1 MDKTNNAESEQG
13 TSGLQ
18 ESQHSK
24 QLAARDS
31 KWAGIKLYKTEK
43 RRGGTIGDD
52 ESEIQT
58 IDRDGELQPLLLLFP
73 ELNDDQDL
81 VNQIRSKTMSPTT
94 ITRALMGKKA
104 DFTLLKP
111 AQPLHETIA
120 THPESRSSL
129 SIARNAR
136 INKVKSMKNLSDIE
150 EDDDINT

>member
-1 MDKTNNAESEQG
+1 MSHHGSSLPFVSSRSVNIS
-13 TSGLQ
+13 
-18 ESQHSK
+18 
-24 QLAARDS
+24 
-31 KWAGIKLYKTEK
+31 
-43 RRGGTIGDD
+43 GTIGDD

-111 AQPLHETIA
+111 AQPLHET
-120 THPESRSSL
+120 
-129 SIARNAR
+129 
-136 INKVKSMKNLSDIE
+136 VVQF
-150 EDDDINT
+150 